1 MRAFGASVRALA
13 DNLALQFNPDVARYP
28 DHDRDR
34 AAALSCARDTARD
47 LARCLSE
54 FNACTDVHADRHF
67 GRAAEDAERLADVLS
82 RAPDLAFLYIGL
94 DGRDL
99 DRTLAKINVRGHD
112 TYAPGF
118 LAEHACDRAQLLV
131 RQLAEVH
138 HLARVE
144 FRRRSVGQVGS
155 TAAGLLSV
163 AARLLPAADRPRY
176 VEEYACELHELT
188 RSGGGRWR
196 ELRYALSQVRSA
208 PMMRFALRSSRRRSA
223 AR

>member
-13 DNLALQFNPDVARYP
+13 DDLGLQFNPDVARYP
-28 DHDRDR
+28 DLDRDR
-34 AAALSCARDTARD
+34 AAALSYARDTAHD
-47 LARCLSE
+47 LARFLSE
-54 FNACTDVHADRHF
+54 FNACTDVRTDRHF
-67 GRAAEDAERLADVLS
+67 GRTAEDAERLADMLS
-82 RAPDLAFLYIGL
+82 HAPDLAFLYIGI

-99 DRTLAKINVRGHD
+99 DRTLAKINARGHD
-112 TYAPGF
+112 TYALGC
-118 LAEHACDRAQLLV
+118 LAQHACDRAQLLV

-144 FRRRSVGQVGS
+144 FRRRRAAQVGS

-163 AARLLPAADRPRY
+163 AARLLPTADRPRY
-176 VEEYACELHELT
+176 AEEYACELYELA

-196 ELRYALSQVRSA
+196 QLRYALSQVRSA
-208 PMMRFALRSSRRRSA
+208 PRMRFALRSPRRRSV